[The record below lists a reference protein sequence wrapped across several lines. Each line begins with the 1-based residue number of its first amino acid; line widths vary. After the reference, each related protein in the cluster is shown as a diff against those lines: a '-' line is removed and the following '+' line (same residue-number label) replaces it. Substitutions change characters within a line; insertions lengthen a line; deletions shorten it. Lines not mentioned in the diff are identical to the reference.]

1 MKATSRAYLAL
12 AGGLLSLGFSAI
24 FVRGAEAPGTVTA
37 FYRMALGAAFMALPF
52 TLHRHNRPAPR
63 RRGILLAAL
72 AGAFFGADLTLWAT
86 GIVRSGAT
94 IPTLMANTAPLWV
107 GLGAWLIFQE
117 RLSAGFWAGTVL
129 ALLGAGAVLGGD
141 LRAGDIFQNGGS
153 LGLGAAVFYGAY
165 YLVAQRARDH
175 LDTLTFFWI
184 STATSALF
192 LVIVNLLIGHPLV
205 GYPRTTWLI
214 FLASGSLVQIGGWLL
229 INYAQG
235 RLPAPLV
242 SVTLLGQPVL
252 TAVIAWPLF
261 GETLNGAQTLGGAAV
276 LAGVF
281 WVHRAQSQPVGGEPT

>member
-12 AGGLLSLGFSAI
+12 AGGLTSLGFSAI

-37 FYRMALGAAFMALPF
+37 FYRMALGATFMALPF
-52 TLHRHNRPAPR
+52 TLYWRGRSAGW
-63 RRGILLAAL
+63 RRGLWLAAL

-107 GLGAWLIFQE
+107 GLGAWLIFRE
-117 RLSAGFWAGTVL
+117 RLSPGFWAGTLL

-141 LRAGDIFQNGGS
+141 LRAGDILQNGGL

-192 LVIVNLLIGHPLV
+192 LGFVNLLIGHPLR
-205 GYPRTTWLI
+205 GYPYTTWLI
-214 FLASGSLVQIGGWLL
+214 FLASGLLVQVGGWLL

-242 SVTLLGQPVL
+242 SVTLLGQPLL

-261 GETLNGAQTLGGAAV
+261 GEILSGAQILGGVAV

-281 WVHRAQSQPVGGEPT
+281 WVHRAQSEPVGGDLT